1 MKVLMKNAFPL
12 YGKVASTFKNLK
24 ISEYIEKTGVHQQQY
39 ISSLKLDF
47 SQVSVIVST
56 SRKNLE

>member
-24 ISEYIEKTGVHQQQY
+24 ISENIEKNWC
-39 ISSLKLDF
+39 SLGEIYLVF
-47 SQVSVIVST
+47 
-56 SRKNLE
+56 KN